1 MSGRKIYEKS
11 VDVFKR
17 GRTKDNYDGDLGGQR
32 LTYCEVK
39 GQISQPIRDIRI
51 INNDE
56 NASEM
61 SISHGKGEQK

>member
-1 MSGRKIYEKS
+1 MSGRKICERS

-17 GRTKDNYDGDLGGQR
+17 GRTKDTYDGDLGGQR

-39 GQISQPIRDIRI
+39 GKINQPIRDIRI
-51 INNDE
+51 INSDE

-61 SISHGKGEQK
+61 SINHGKGEQK